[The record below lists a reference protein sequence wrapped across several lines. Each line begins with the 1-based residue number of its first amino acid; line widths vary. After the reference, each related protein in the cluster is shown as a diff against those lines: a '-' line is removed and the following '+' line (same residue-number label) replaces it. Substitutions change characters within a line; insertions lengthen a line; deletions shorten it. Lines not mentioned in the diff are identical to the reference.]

1 MICSAQHEDLA
12 VHADTV
18 KGVRGPDYQ
27 VPIERGAIRQ
37 FARSLYS
44 SHPDWLDD
52 PHPVVPPTFLLSAGY
67 HWGYILERPPAHS
80 ALAAIDQSQ
89 GVGTDGEH
97 AFEYFGTPPRAG
109 TELTARTHV
118 ADHFYKQG
126 RSGGR
131 LEFFVMQ
138 TDFHDPHG
146 RLVARWRPTSIRT
159 EKVALTPEKTIAL
172 APRAWLRKDADRS
185 QLDRIVP
192 AVTTTALQI
201 AAGPPDITMPSLTLT
216 EMIRYQCA
224 SGEDSAGHHDTL
236 AAQAH
241 GFPDCFSVG
250 MQHAGVLATMASHWL
265 GPHNVRRF
273 KARFVDTVWPGDVL
287 TYRVRIARFG
297 DSDEGRTVELELLC
311 SRAGQPV
318 VTASATFLDPARPA

>member
-1 MICSAQHEDLA
+1 MS
-12 VHADTV
+12 VDTV
-18 KGVRGPDYQ
+18 KDVRGPDYQ

-37 FARSLYS
+37 FARSLHS

-52 PHPVVPPTFLLSAGY
+52 PQPVVPPTFLLSAGY
-67 HWGYILERPPAHS
+67 HWGYILERPPAGS
-80 ALAAIDQSQ
+80 ALAVIDQSQ

-97 AFEYFGTPPRAG
+97 EFVYFGAPPRAG
-109 TELTARTHV
+109 VELTASTHV

-126 RSGGR
+126 RAGGR

-138 TDFHDPHG
+138 TDFHDQHG

-159 EKVALTPEKTIAL
+159 EKVASAAEDTIVLTPRT
-172 APRAWLRKDADRS
+172 WLRKDADRS
-185 QLDRIVP
+185 QLDRIAPALATDLQVGKGP
-192 AVTTTALQI
+192 AV
-201 AAGPPDITMPSLTLT
+201 ITMPSLTLT

-241 GFPDCFSVG
+241 GFPDFFSVG
-250 MQHAGVLATMASHWL
+250 MQHAGMLATMAAHWL
-265 GPHNVRRF
+265 GPDNVRRF
-273 KARFVDTVWPGDVL
+273 KARFVDTAWPGDVL
-287 TYRVRIARFG
+287 VYRAGIARFG
-297 DSDEGRTVELELLC
+297 VSDEGRTIELDLLC

-318 VTASATFLDPARPA
+318 ITATATFLAPGHQA